1 MIILYSNNCPK
12 CKVLKK
18 KLDDANVK
26 YTVVDDTE
34 IMISKRIDLL
44 PVLEIDNVMMDFATA
59 VEWANNRQELTN
71 GDKY

>member
-1 MIILYSNNCPK
+1 MITLYSNNCPK

-34 IMISKRIDLL
+34 IMISKGIDLL
-44 PVLEIDNVMMDFATA
+44 PVLEIDNIMMDFATA

>member
-1 MIILYSNNCPK
+1 MITLYSNNCPK